1 MADIVEK
8 KDSGKIPFVGH
19 VGIMFALGIG
29 ISLLPPFGQIT
40 PMGMDV
46 LGVFAML
53 IYGWIFLDILWIS
66 VLGFVL
72 LAVTGV
78 TTVTG
83 GFTTALSNQVMPML
97 LVLTALAAGLESMGV
112 GDVIAGKVLSIKAL
126 SGRPWLLVI
135 ALCAIAFILS
145 VLNKGILG
153 MILLWTVVGRI
164 GKICGYEPKSHET
177 SFICLLVAYCAII
190 PITYAPY
197 NSTLPLFGG
206 FYTRALNNM
215 AMPMG
220 QMFLA
225 GLLLIIVSV
234 GVMILLGKF
243 VFRLDMSR
251 FNLPDD
257 VRDEFAAKK
266 MDKVTKLSF
275 IGLIIFIVLL
285 LIPYFVSKEIPAV
298 AFIDSIGVP
307 GWGIV
312 FMCFLALLK
321 KDNGQPA
328 MSLSKAFAG
337 IPWSMIMLF
346 AVTLPLGNAMSS
358 ADVGI
363 MSTLAAYITPILSN
377 FSVFGIYVFAYFF
390 LGLVTQILHNMVVG
404 VLFLPLFGPV
414 AISLG
419 ADPFVLFF
427 IMFSALGNSFATP
440 AASMW
445 SGFVFGS
452 EQVKAKYAYIY
463 GFLYLAIMG
472 IVIIAMIPFLN
483 GFLVM

>member
-1 MADIVEK
+1 MADISEK
-8 KDSGKIPFVGH
+8 TSSGKIPFIGH
-19 VGIMFALGIG
+19 VIIMFVLGIG

-40 PMGMDV
+40 PLGMDV
-46 LGVFAML
+46 LGVFVML

-66 VLGFVL
+66 ILGFVL
-72 LAVTGV
+72 LAITGV

-83 GFTTALSNQVMPML
+83 GITTALSNQVMPML
-97 LVLTALAAGLESMGV
+97 LILTALAAGLESMGI

-126 SGRPWLLVI
+126 SGHPWLLVI
-135 ALCAIAFILS
+135 AICAIAFVLS

-164 GKICGYEPKSHET
+164 GTICGYAPKSNEI
-177 SFICLLVAYCAII
+177 SFICLLIAYCAII

-206 FYTRALNNM
+206 FYTRALDNL

-225 GLLLIIVSV
+225 GLLLIVVSI
-234 GVMILLGKF
+234 GIMLLVGKF
-243 VFRLDMSR
+243 VVRLDMSR
-251 FNLPDD
+251 FVLPED
-257 VRDEFAAKK
+257 VRQEFAATK

-275 IGLIIFIVLL
+275 IGLLVFITLL
-285 LIPYFVSKEIPAV
+285 LLPYFANKANPAI

-321 KDNGQPA
+321 KEDGKPA
-328 MSLSKAFAG
+328 MSLSRAFAG

-346 AVTLPLGNAMSS
+346 AVTLPLGSAMSS
-358 ADVGI
+358 PEVGI
-363 MSTLAAYITPILSN
+363 MPTLAAYVTPILSK
-377 FSVFGIYVFAYFF
+377 FSVFGIYIFAYFF
-390 LGLVTQILHNMVVG
+390 LGIATQILHNMVVG
-404 VLFLPLFGPV
+404 VLFLPLFGPI

-419 ADPFVLFF
+419 ANPFVLFF

-452 EQVKAKYAYIY
+452 AQVNSKYAYIY
-463 GFLYLAIMG
+463 GFLYLLVMG

>member
-8 KDSGKIPFVGH
+8 KDSGKIPFIGH

-29 ISLLPPFGQIT
+29 VSLLPPFGQIT

-46 LGVFAML
+46 LGVFVML

-220 QMFLA
+220 
-225 GLLLIIVSV
+225 
-234 GVMILLGKF
+234 
-243 VFRLDMSR
+243 
-251 FNLPDD
+251 
-257 VRDEFAAKK
+257 
-266 MDKVTKLSF
+266 
-275 IGLIIFIVLL
+275 
-285 LIPYFVSKEIPAV
+285 
-298 AFIDSIGVP
+298 
-307 GWGIV
+307 
-312 FMCFLALLK
+312 
-321 KDNGQPA
+321 
-328 MSLSKAFAG
+328 
-337 IPWSMIMLF
+337 
-346 AVTLPLGNAMSS
+346 
-358 ADVGI
+358 
-363 MSTLAAYITPILSN
+363 
-377 FSVFGIYVFAYFF
+377 
-390 LGLVTQILHNMVVG
+390 
-404 VLFLPLFGPV
+404 
-414 AISLG
+414 
-419 ADPFVLFF
+419 
-427 IMFSALGNSFATP
+427 
-440 AASMW
+440 
-445 SGFVFGS
+445 
-452 EQVKAKYAYIY
+452 
-463 GFLYLAIMG
+463 
-472 IVIIAMIPFLN
+472 
-483 GFLVM
+483 